1 MATHIYKAKDRDDWL
16 AYRKRGIGSSEI
28 ATIVGLNP
36 FDTPYQLWR
45 RLKGIDAPKEQNF
58 AMLAGHY
65 LEDAVAKFWQDATG
79 REVIKASAGDIVA
92 VNDAKEFLIASPDRT
107 YWIPGL
113 PRNNENKGVLECK
126 TTQATIDPDDLPR
139 HWFCQV
145 QWQLGVMELH
155 EGSLAWLSSGRAFD
169 YRDIAFAPDFYG
181 WLVEEAERFWTD
193 HVKGDAEPTAI
204 NAADILAK
212 YTTHTEGL
220 VREVNEATLSAYRQ
234 LRECKARIKEE
245 ERLKNELEE
254 LIKLTFADAE
264 AISYNGEILAT
275 WKASRPS
282 NVFDSAR
289 FKAEHPELYNNYM
302 TTKPGSRRFLIK

>member
-1 MATHIYKAKDRDDWL
+1 MATYIYKAKDRDDWL

-36 FDTPYQLWR
+36 FETPYKLWR

-126 TTQATIDPDDLPR
+126 TIQATIDPDDLPR

-145 QWQLGVMELH
+145 QWQLGVMELS

-220 VREVNEATLSAYRQ
+220 VKEVNEATLSAYRQ

-245 ERLKNELEE
+245 ERLKDELEE
-254 LIKLTFADAE
+254 LVKLTFADAE

-302 TTKPGSRRFLIK
+302 ITKPGSRRFLIK